1 MITPRLN
8 VSVAGVIL
16 FLFLFLRPAA
26 SLQVTA
32 GSPCASSC
40 VGAPHLSPSS
50 SYGLACKDQDF
61 VSKYNG
67 QLFQSCLTCLQE
79 SSFSKGDETDQQ
91 WFLYHL
97 RYIFDSCLF
106 DHLDD
111 QGETLG
117 SCMEDNPCDGLD
129 VVLKSGTNDPTS
141 KSPDGYCAVD
151 GSTDL
156 SHSVDTCLRCVQS
169 SGSHKYL
176 SNFLVAIKTGCENQ
190 PSPGSLLGLSD
201 SVFSETLIQDA
212 SQSDKGKLKPAA
224 IAGIVIGIVAFL
236 LLISSCV
243 FFFMRRRQRSPP
255 PSRSSLLSFRC
266 QTRVTP
272 RTPRF
277 PRELAATQREMV
289 EHHQGEY
296 IDPGAALN
304 SNPVTAQWHPPSN
317 WYTTPTSSTTA
328 LVSPP
333 PTAHFASG
341 LTRSPEQ
348 EQPHPR
354 SGSSS
359 ISSISVSSTAP
370 LIRARTDSAEPPEY
384 SSMDGRPPAGFIPG
398 LAISTPGDTALYTGQ
413 KVVQKSLYNT
423 QRGYSYQP
431 WGPRRGW
438 SRDAAPA
445 AETRPAGDDDLDEEK
460 SSPIVLPSEFSPF
473 QVSQPPP
480 PAWRP

>member
-50 SYGLACKDQDF
+50 SYGLSCKDQDF

-67 QLFQSCLTCLQE
+67 QLFQSFLTCLQE

-156 SHSVDTCLRCVQS
+156 SHSVETCLRCVQS

-255 PSRSSLLSFRC
+255 PAGHHSFPSVARPASLHAPHGSPASSQPRRGRWSSIIRGNTSTPEPLSA
-266 QTRVTP
+266 QTLSPPSGT
-272 RTPRF
+272 
-277 PRELAATQREMV
+277 
-289 EHHQGEY
+289 
-296 IDPGAALN
+296 
-304 SNPVTAQWHPPSN
+304 PSN
-317 WYTTPTSSTTA
+317 WYTTPTSSTTT

-370 LIRARTDSAEPPEY
+370 LIRARTDSAEPPSTQAWTAAHPPA
-384 SSMDGRPPAGFIPG
+384 SSLGSPSQPRGHRPVHRTKGRPEVPLQHSEGLLLPALGPAPRMVQRCGTRGGDSACRRRRLGRGEVQPDRAALRVQPLPGF
-398 LAISTPGDTALYTGQ
+398 
-413 KVVQKSLYNT
+413 
-423 QRGYSYQP
+423 
-431 WGPRRGW
+431 
-438 SRDAAPA
+438 AAPA
-445 AETRPAGDDDLDEEK
+445 ASLATL
-460 SSPIVLPSEFSPF
+460 S
-473 QVSQPPP
+473 
-480 PAWRP
+480 